1 MCFVCRERESDSIA
15 LLVGSEAPV
24 VALSASSQVNEEFR
38 YIDDAAFSSAMSG
51 YAPGIQV
58 LPAAE
63 LLRGLSEADIIWLR
77 GLGDEMIYNLK
88 YWRPQTVGEVIFNTW
103 D

>member
-1 MCFVCRERESDSIA
+1 MCFVHRERESDSIA
-15 LLVGSEAPV
+15 ILVGGEAPV
-24 VALSASSQVNEEFR
+24 VALSATSQVNEEFR

-63 LLRGLSEADIIWLR
+63 LLSDLSEADRSWLR
-77 GLGDEMIYNLK
+77 GLGDEMIYNLN
-88 YWRPQTVGEVIFNTW
+88 YWRPRTVGEVTFNTW